1 MKQKNNCQFFFIRVT
16 SAKGQEYYQVVTILI
31 IIVRSLI
38 TAATVDT
45 FLLMG
50 IIILASVYL
59 KATLATVITAII
71 ITTKITYLISSL
83 SWMI

>member
-16 SAKGQEYYQVVTILI
+16 SAKGQVYYQVVTILI

-59 KATLATVITAII
+59 KATLTTVITTIT